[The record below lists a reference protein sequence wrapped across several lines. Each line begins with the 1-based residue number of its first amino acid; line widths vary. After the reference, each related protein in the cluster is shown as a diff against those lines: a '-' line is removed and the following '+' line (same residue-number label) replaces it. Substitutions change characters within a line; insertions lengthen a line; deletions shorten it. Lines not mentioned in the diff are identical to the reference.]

1 VEKLIQMS
9 DLDFNI
15 KRKEAQDVEGLMK
28 SPTIKS
34 TSRYNLRTLAYDDRD
49 PGKTKRVIRSLAS
62 IYGYGYGRYNFRIGS
77 SRLILLG
84 LTLGCIT
91 FPVFAGNWTITP
103 TLALDV
109 TATDNLELSN
119 RNKQS
124 SLITNIAPGIS
135 IDGSGGRVKL
145 RLNYSMNNLFYSAN
159 PSQNNQ
165 TQNVLS
171 AFGTLEAVE
180 NWLFIDA
187 SGNIYPQAIS
197 AFGAAP
203 LTSGAN
209 TNVNNN
215 ITETS
220 TYQISPYIRGS
231 FGSFADYQLR
241 YSLSS
246 TSSQAGNTYD
256 STTQTWFGSID
267 GNTRLANLGWS
278 AYINTQSIDQG
289 NLPTAEDNR
298 ANVVLTYHITPQLN
312 VSLIGGIEEQN
323 VINSQKQSNSSN
335 GYGFA
340 WSPTER
346 TKIDFRRVD
355 RFFGPSNTFNFSH
368 RTARTAWTMSSSEEV
383 TSTQNQGNVG
393 LGANNDLLAAIYS
406 ADPRCSS
413 FTAAQ
418 KDVCARNLALNAPGS
433 QLQGGFQ
440 NNQVVLQQL
449 RLISFALLGV
459 RNTVTFSATQNNTQ
473 NLTAFNQVAPV
484 GSGSSQNNVDQL
496 GASINWSH
504 QLTPLSTLGATIA
517 HLNSKGT
524 GRNNLETT
532 QQGISLYISTQLGPK
547 TTAGLSAR
555 RVTADGTTN
564 YTENAVT
571 GTLFHQ
577 F

>member
-1 VEKLIQMS
+1 MVANS
-9 DLDFNI
+9 
-15 KRKEAQDVEGLMK
+15 
-28 SPTIKS
+28 
-34 TSRYNLRTLAYDDRD
+34 
-49 PGKTKRVIRSLAS
+49 
-62 IYGYGYGRYNFRIGS
+62 NFRIDS
-77 SRLILLG
+77 QRLILFG
-84 LTLGCIT
+84 LSMGCVA

-103 TLALDV
+103 TIAVSV
-109 TATDNLELSN
+109 TETDNLNLSRSN
-119 RNKQS
+119 TQS
-124 SLITNIAPGIS
+124 SLITNVAPGIS
-135 IDGSGGRVKL
+135 IDGSGGRAKL
-145 RLNYSMNNLFYSAN
+145 RLNYSMNNLFYTAD

-165 TQNVLS
+165 TQNALN

-187 SGNIYPQAIS
+187 SGNIYQQAIS
-197 AFGAAP
+197 PFGAAP
-203 LTSGAN
+203 LSSSVN

-246 TSSQAGNTYD
+246 TGSQAGNTYD
-256 STTQTWFGSID
+256 STTQTWLGSIE

-278 AYINTQSIDQG
+278 ASINTLSTDQG
-289 NLPTAEDNR
+289 NLRTKEDNR
-298 ANVVLTYHITPQLN
+298 VNVALTYHINPQLN
-312 VSLIGGIEEQN
+312 VSLIGGREEQTFDN
-323 VINSQKQSNSSN
+323 VNKQSNNSN
-335 GYGFA
+335 GYGLA

-346 TKIDFRRVD
+346 TKIEFRRVN

-368 RTARTAWTMSSSEEV
+368 RTARTAWTMSASKEA
-383 TSTQNQGNVG
+383 TSQQTQGNVG
-393 LGANNDLLAAIYS
+393 LGANNDLLVTIYS

-413 FTAAQ
+413 LPPAQ
-418 KDVCARNLALNAPGS
+418 KDACANNLALNSPGS

-440 NNQVVLQQL
+440 NNQSVVQQL
-449 RLISFALLGV
+449 RQITFALLGV

-473 NLTAFNQVAPV
+473 NLTVFNQVVAI
-484 GSGSSQNNVDQL
+484 GSGPSQNNVDQL

-504 QLTPLSTLGATIA
+504 QLTPLSTLGATFA
-517 HLNSKGT
+517 RSNSKGT
-524 GRNNLETT
+524 GLNNLETT
-532 QQGISLYISTQLGPK
+532 QQVMSLNFMTKLGPK
-547 TTAGLSAR
+547 TNAGLTAR

-564 YTENAVT
+564 YTENALT

>member
-1 VEKLIQMS
+1 MATATGTAMV
-9 DLDFNI
+9 D
-15 KRKEAQDVEGLMK
+15 GH
-28 SPTIKS
+28 
-34 TSRYNLRTLAYDDRD
+34 
-49 PGKTKRVIRSLAS
+49 
-62 IYGYGYGRYNFRIGS
+62 NFRVGS
-77 SRLILLG
+77 QRLILRG

-91 FPVFAGNWTITP
+91 FPVFAGTWTITP
-103 TLALDV
+103 TLTLNV
-109 TATDNLELSN
+109 TATDNLELSDT
-119 RNKQS
+119 NKQS
-124 SLITNIAPGIS
+124 SLITNISPGIS
-135 IDGSGGRVKL
+135 IDGSGGRAKL

-165 TQNVLS
+165 TQNALN

-187 SGNIYPQAIS
+187 SGNIYQQAIS
-197 AFGAAP
+197 PFGAAP
-203 LTSGAN
+203 ISSSVN

-246 TSSQAGNTYD
+246 TSSQGGDTYD
-256 STTQTWFGSID
+256 STTRTWLGSIE
-267 GNTRLANLGWS
+267 GNTRLANFGWS
-278 AYINTQSIDQG
+278 AYFNAQSIDQG
-289 NLPTAEDNR
+289 NLWTTEDNR
-298 ANVVLTYHITPQLN
+298 VNVALTYHITPQFN
-312 VSLIGGIEEQN
+312 VSLIGGREEQN
-323 VINSQKQSNSSN
+323 FISRQKQSNSSN

-346 TKIDFRRVD
+346 TKIEFRRVD

-368 RTARTAWTMSSSEEV
+368 RTARTAWTMSASEEA

-393 LGANNDLLAAIYS
+393 LGANNDLLAIIYS

-413 FTAAQ
+413 LPPAQ
-418 KDVCARNLALNAPGS
+418 KDACARNLALNAPGS

-440 NNQVVLQQL
+440 NNQVVLQKL

-473 NLTAFNQVAPV
+473 NLTPFNQVAAI
-484 GSGSSQNNVDQL
+484 GSGPSQNNVDQL
-496 GASINWSH
+496 GASVNWSH
-504 QLTPLSTLGATIA
+504 QLTPLSTLGATFA
-517 HLNSKGT
+517 HSNSKGT
-524 GRNNLETT
+524 GLNNLETT
-532 QQGISLYISTQLGPK
+532 QQGISLTYSTQLGPK

-555 RVTADGTTN
+555 RVMADGTTN